1 MKAVRK
7 WQGPATLAT
16 ALALAAGAVALTP
29 GASAAA
35 PVHECGSKTVIIEQP
50 GEAGSAPT
58 KFKLSVKAI
67 KSQGVSCTD
76 AYKFLTK
83 LYNNHSTKTPESY
96 TCKTAHFA
104 VPAGRVPEV
113 CSKAGKKIQ
122 FAGQGG

>member
-7 WQGPATLAT
+7 WQGPATLASL
-16 ALALAAGAVALTP
+16 LALGVGAVALTP

-35 PVHECGSKTVIIEQP
+35 PVHVCGSKTVIVEQQ

-76 AYKFLTK
+76 AYRFLTK
-83 LYNNHSTKTPESY
+83 LYNNHSTKAPESY
-96 TCKTAHFA
+96 TCKVAHFT
-104 VPAGRVPEV
+104 VPVGHVPEI
-113 CSKAGKKIQ
+113 CSKSGKKIQ
-122 FAGQGG
+122 FAGEGG